1 VGWPVAGTPDDVLKL
16 GELVGAEVPPFVGTR
31 VGLLV
36 GTLWGANENG
46 ALVGA
51 VDGLDVGA
59 LVGEIV
65 GPTVGVLFG
74 DTDGAVGAIEEVEYF
89 PIPLSFTRAL
99 NDLFK
104 GFAVAPFV

>member
-1 VGWPVAGTPDDVLKL
+1 VTGIPDGALKL
-16 GELVGAEVPPFVGTR
+16 GELVGAKVPPFVGTR

-36 GTLWGANENG
+36 GAFWGASVNG

-65 GPTVGVLFG
+65 GPTVGVLFRG
-74 DTDGAVGAIEEVEYF
+74 TDGTVGAIEEIEYF
-89 PIPLSFTRAL
+89 PIPLNFTLVL